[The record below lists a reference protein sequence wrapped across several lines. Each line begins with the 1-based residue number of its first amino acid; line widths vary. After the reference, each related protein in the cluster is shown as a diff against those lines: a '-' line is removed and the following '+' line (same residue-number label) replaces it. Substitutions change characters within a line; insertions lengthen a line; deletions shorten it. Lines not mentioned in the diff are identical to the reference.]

1 MSETIAVVSLDPT
14 GEGNKV
20 LQHITEEFDIEFH
33 QRHDDGTAYFQIVD
47 NANKQT
53 ED

>member
-20 LQHITEEFDIEFH
+20 LQHITEEFKVRVLWELRPLFEEI
-33 QRHDDGTAYFQIVD
+33 
-47 NANKQT
+47 
-53 ED
+53 